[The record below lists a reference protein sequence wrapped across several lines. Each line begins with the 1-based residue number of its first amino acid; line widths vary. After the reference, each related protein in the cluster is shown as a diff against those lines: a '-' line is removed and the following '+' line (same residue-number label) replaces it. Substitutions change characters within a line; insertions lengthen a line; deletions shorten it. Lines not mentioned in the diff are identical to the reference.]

1 MNTAQLKHPKRPTHS
16 MKTLSRIPRIVVVSA
31 ALGIACVAGAAPTAS
46 AVAATPHPHVA
57 TDATDARTI
66 PAHAHGESGVHGRL
80 GGQDDY
86 GDDCD
91 GLIVLLC
98 H

>member
-1 MNTAQLKHPKRPTHS
+1 MNTAQLKHPKHPAHS
-16 MKTLSRIPRIVVVSA
+16 MKTLSRIPRIVAVSA
-31 ALGIACVAGAAPTAS
+31 ALGLACVAGAATTAS

-57 TDATDARTI
+57 TDATAARTL
-66 PAHAHGESGVHGRL
+66 PAHSHGPSGMQGRL
-80 GGQDDY
+80 VGNDDY